1 MPVVEQV
8 PMSRTTITIVALL
21 LLCAAVVAYSQG
33 WFNWSS
39 SGYET
44 GSNEVGTEQR
54 IDQENTNEDVAHVTQ
69 PTSEPAVT
77 LTE

>member
-21 LLCAAVVAYSQG
+21 LLCAAVVAYSKG